1 MPIPAGTAAATLPG
15 LGLVALAGLGTVQ
28 AGLVLAVAVLAAV
41 AVWAVWAYNR
51 LVRWRNLMR
60 EGWSGMDVQ
69 LQRRSNLV
77 PNLVEVVRGY
87 SAHERRVLEEVTS
100 LRAQAAQAHSLRERR
115 TTENAL
121 TDALKRLL
129 VLVEAYPDLKASAE
143 FARLHQS
150 LVEIEDQ
157 LQMARRYYNGTV
169 REFNILVESFPSNLV
184 AGAFRFGRGEFF
196 EIATT
201 SERQPPQVE
210 VHP

>member
-1 MPIPAGTAAATLPG
+1 MVAIALGAA
-15 LGLVALAGLGTVQ
+15 
-28 AGLVLAVAVLAAV
+28 

-51 LVRWRNLMR
+51 FVRWRNLMR
-60 EGWSGMDVQ
+60 EGWSGIDVQ

-77 PNLVEVVRGY
+77 PNLVETVRGY
-87 SAHERRVLEEVTS
+87 SAHEQRVLEEVTS
-100 LRAQAAQAHSLRERR
+100 LRAQAAQAQSLRERR
-115 TTENAL
+115 SAENAL

-129 VLVEAYPDLKASAE
+129 VLVEAYPDLKASTE

-184 AGAFRFGRGEFF
+184 AGAFRFAPGEFF

-201 SERQPPQVE
+201 SERQAPHVE
-210 VHP
+210 VRP